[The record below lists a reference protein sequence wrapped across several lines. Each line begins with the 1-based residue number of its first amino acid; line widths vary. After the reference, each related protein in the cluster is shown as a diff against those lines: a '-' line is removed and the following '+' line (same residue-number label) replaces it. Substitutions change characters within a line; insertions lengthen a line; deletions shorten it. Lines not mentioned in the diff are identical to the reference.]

1 MMKSI
6 RMLAALLAVSLSAM
20 VGVHAAEKIAKG
32 TMWTDGFVS
41 FNVIESS
48 GKLVKMVGGSLHE
61 GGYELPLTVTA
72 DGYRV
77 EPQSADFPEFAAWGE
92 VGSPVERKTIAGHDL
107 LVATSVEAP
116 GTICAVLERFDGN
129 ELAHEEGVIHR
140 ALMGSFLDES
150 KTSWIFTPDGKVQ
163 MPGHSLTAYAIQT
176 TYDMPVG
183 VISLPDGTYAR
194 PVVSVEGIE
203 LYEAKRNPDDEDDW
217 LDDTNG
223 EPRFVLTRT
232 SAPDFLLDMALTEVL
247 WPGLTSVVEVNEL
260 AALLNQLEGRTE
272 PLVEVNKAMLWR
284 MLNAMGYGVGDDGDD
299 EEGVG

>member
-1 MMKSI
+1 
-6 RMLAALLAVSLSAM
+6 
-20 VGVHAAEKIAKG
+20 
-32 TMWTDGFVS
+32 
-41 FNVIESS
+41 
-48 GKLVKMVGGSLHE
+48 
-61 GGYELPLTVTA
+61 
-72 DGYRV
+72 
-77 EPQSADFPEFAAWGE
+77 
-92 VGSPVERKTIAGHDL
+92 
-107 LVATSVEAP
+107 
-116 GTICAVLERFDGN
+116 
-129 ELAHEEGVIHR
+129 
-140 ALMGSFLDES
+140 
-150 KTSWIFTPDGKVQ
+150 
-163 MPGHSLTAYAIQT
+163 
-176 TYDMPVG
+176 
-183 VISLPDGTYAR
+183 LPDGTYVR